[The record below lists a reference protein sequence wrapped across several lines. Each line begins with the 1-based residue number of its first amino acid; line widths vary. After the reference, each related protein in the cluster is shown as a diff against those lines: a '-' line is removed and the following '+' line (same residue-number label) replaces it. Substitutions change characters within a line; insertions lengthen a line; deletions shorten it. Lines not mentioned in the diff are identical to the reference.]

1 MPKCHQ
7 SVLLKPGYVLESPR
21 SVVILHLIRSSEMRS
36 RPEPLSELLV
46 YVDCPSRCLT
56 RLFMSIIRVARQSRP
71 PSRRLNY
78 SVFVQVSAGA
88 CRDQHAT
95 RRAHHTHTHTH
106 THTNTQTHTHTHTH
120 TRLTHTHTHTHTRQ
134 RARVRVVWHTFSVSP
149 GWTTTASPT
158 CAVTCSPSLS
168 PFLSFSS
175 PLLHSSHP
183 PPVPQPT
190 SLPLR
195 DLPAQFIP
203 PSLLCRPPAPPQN
216 LPFPSL

>member
-36 RPEPLSELLV
+36 RPEPLSDSLV
-46 YVDCPSRCLT
+46 YVDYPSRAPESTPEPPPELQC
-56 RLFMSIIRVARQSRP
+56 IRASLGRSLSRP
-71 PSRRLNY
+71 
-78 SVFVQVSAGA
+78 A
-88 CRDQHAT
+88 RDT
-95 RRAHHTHTHTH
+95 SGTS
-106 THTNTQTHTHTHTH
+106 HTHTHTH
-120 TRLTHTHTHTHTRQ
+120 TRDLHTHTHTNSCQ

-175 PLLHSSHP
+175 PLLDSIRPIPLLSHSRQVSHCASTRSVYSPIAPVP
-183 PPVPQPT
+183 PPRPSPKT
-190 SLPLR
+190 PLPL
-195 DLPAQFIP
+195 P
-203 PSLLCRPPAPPQN
+203 LLT
-216 LPFPSL
+216 